1 MRDAEDAIFPISY
14 SLLGREPEALQ
25 PLGLRRTRRRTGAA
39 FSFSPSVGCE
49 DDVALL
55 RFDHLSAYLSDFLH
69 SRVISTA
76 CTAHA
81 GDRTVQ
87 NLLAEFRSGFDPLLW
102 TPHVHTRRRSRWRS
116 HIRDTRRSFGDRW
129 SSWSAQVVRFPSC
142 PRSLGA
148 PPGRFGIGSSA
159 RIETRVAAMAA

>member
-1 MRDAEDAIFPISY
+1 MRGAEDAIFPISY
-14 SLLGREPEALQ
+14 SLPGREPEALQ
-25 PLGLRRTRRRTGAA
+25 PLGLRRTRRRTSAA

-76 CTAHA
+76 RTAHV

-87 NLLAEFRSGFDPLLW
+87 NLLAEFRSMIRRQGSNELDGKNSW
-102 TPHVHTRRRSRWRS
+102 IHQWSRNSHTPIKLYIS
-116 HIRDTRRSFGDRW
+116 IYNNKL
-129 SSWSAQVVRFPSC
+129 Q
-142 PRSLGA
+142 
-148 PPGRFGIGSSA
+148 
-159 RIETRVAAMAA
+159 